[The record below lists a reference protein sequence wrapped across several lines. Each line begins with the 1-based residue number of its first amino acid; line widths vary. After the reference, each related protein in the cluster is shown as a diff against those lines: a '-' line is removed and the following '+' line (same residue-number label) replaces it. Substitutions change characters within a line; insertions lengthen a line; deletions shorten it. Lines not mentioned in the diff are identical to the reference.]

1 MNWGPWTVVLEKT
14 LESPLKNE
22 EIKPVN
28 LEGNQPWILI
38 GRTDAE
44 AEAPVFWSPDMNSRL
59 TGKVP
64 DAGKDWG
71 QKKRVSEDD
80 MTGWHHWR
88 NRHELGQTLGDVR
101 DREGCR
107 AVVHGV
113 AKSQTRLCG
122 WMTETMGR
130 SQFLMHSATDEHF
143 GCSQIF
149 WLLQIKLPWTIKNKP
164 LRGYMFSFHLD
175 NS

>member
-71 QKKRVSEDD
+71 QKDKMVSDD
-80 MTGWHHWR
+80 EVAGWHHW
-88 NRHELGQTLGDVR
+88 NNGHELGQTLGDG
-101 DREGCR
+101 EGP
-107 AVVHGV
+107 AVLQSMGLKELDMTGQLNNMV
-113 AKSQTRLCG
+113 KTLCIFLKAG
-122 WMTETMGR
+122 KHSHMKRKETYFF
-130 SQFLMHSATDEHF
+130 FLAS
-143 GCSQIF
+143 
-149 WLLQIKLPWTIKNKP
+149 LLEL
-164 LRGYMFSFHLD
+164 YSF
-175 NS
+175 